1 MNHEQINF
9 LHHHPGSPVHQHN
22 KSETLTKMQNI
33 VYMYQQAAPAF
44 ENSSP
49 TLLSLGSSDDSSC
62 DSSSILS
69 LPVSSSSNSTS
80 NQAQDTMTKTIMQIG
95 GESKGI
101 SVRTEPKPKPHHCLQ
116 CIKSFSSKHLLVQ
129 HSRVHTGE
137 KPYKCA
143 ICDLNFKQLS
153 HVHQHTR
160 KVHTGEKPYRC
171 TLCERRFKQLSHLQQ
186 HTRLHT
192 GERPYKCHIPECGR
206 TFIQMSNL
214 QQHLRSHE
222 SPAEALKNRPFLC
235 DICRKGFATESSLIT
250 HSAKHQNGPKPNN
263 NPDAPGT
270 GGPDKT
276 LNSNKKNKRDR
287 LAGVGEERPSHS
299 VIQQHHHPNHH
310 QTINLHQQHHIIHHH
325 LPQHFLSQPLFPQN
339 LLPQHPLPQH
349 HLSQHPQPHHRP
361 AAVKME
367 QSGAP

>member
-1 MNHEQINF
+1 
-9 LHHHPGSPVHQHN
+9 
-22 KSETLTKMQNI
+22 MQNI

-129 HSRVHTGE
+129 HSR
-137 KPYKCA
+137 
-143 ICDLNFKQLS
+143 
-153 HVHQHTR
+153 
-160 KVHTGEKPYRC
+160 VHTGEKPYRC